1 MDKGNTDKILQ
12 PFLEGTRTVGATA
25 ETLYIK
31 KLKIT
36 PCQGCYSCH
45 WHTPGECKMIDDM
58 QHVLDK
64 MFKADVVVFAT
75 PLYVFTVSTYMKAVM
90 DRMMVLGDLKVEVV
104 NGVTVHPA
112 RYPDKKWNCVII
124 SNSGFPEQDHF
135 SAMLDTFR
143 RFARAIGGGEYVNIS
158 ASICKGMGELMA
170 VKPLIPSFSWFFEA
184 CRKAGREIVETQGV
198 TPETMA
204 VLNRPLMDISLE
216 EFAELAN
223 VNIEK
228 AAKIIREKSG

>member
-12 PFLEGTRTVGATA
+12 PFLEGTRTAGATA

-31 KLKIT
+31 KLRIT

-45 WHTPGECKMIDDM
+45 WHTPGKCKMNDDM
-58 QHVLDK
+58 KLVLDK
-64 MFKADVVVFAT
+64 MFNADIVVFAT

-104 NGVTVHPA
+104 NGITAHPP
-112 RYPDKKWNCVII
+112 RFPDKKWNWIII
-124 SNSGFPEQDHF
+124 SNAGFPEQDHF

-143 RFARAIGGGEYVNIS
+143 RFARA
-158 ASICKGMGELMA
+158 
-170 VKPLIPSFSWFFEA
+170 FEA
-184 CRKAGREIVETQGV
+184 CKSAGREIVETQ
-198 TPETMA
+198 TIAPDTME
-204 VLNRPLMDISLE
+204 VLNRPLMDIQIE
-216 EFAELAN
+216 EFAEMAN